1 MRLLAPVITV
11 LAILVLATFRAE
23 TGPDHQARAED
34 PSIDKLASELKRVPP
49 KDPQTS
55 RGLIQLHRDFRIE
68 LVAGEPLIHDP
79 AAIDFDENGRIFVA
93 QLPEYNAYAAKDF
106 KGQGSV
112 HLLTDSDGDGRYDR
126 RTVYADK
133 LHYPTAIACWDGG
146 IFIGAAPELLYART
160 PMETGWQMF
169 ARSS

>member
-1 MRLLAPVITV
+1 MRLLTPVITILAV
-11 LAILVLATFRAE
+11 LLLAILRAG
-23 TGPDHQARAED
+23 TQSDDQARAED

-49 KDPQTS
+49 KDPDMS
-55 RGLIQLHRDFRIE
+55 RGLVQLHKDFRIE

-112 HLLTDSDGDGRYDR
+112 HMLTDSNGDGRYDQ
-126 RTVYADK
+126 ADLFLDKIRLVDLKK
-133 LHYPTAIACWDGG
+133 LVTNPR
-146 IFIGAAPELLYART
+146 P
-160 PMETGWQMF
+160 F
-169 ARSS
+169 ATKQSP